1 MARKK
6 SLTDQIASISPPMV
20 KRPPRRGTGSNKP
33 PSTGAGGTV
42 DPNFN
47 VAAKDAAGKF
57 PNGGPHPQ
65 RPPNQSSTRVGS
77 DRPKPKAKPYRLP
90 GVQQNYASD
99 TPRKNAKGE
108 DFLTFTRP
116 DKPGMTFHEYED
128 PKTGK
133 RRVVG
138 MKKKTGPPKG
148 RQVPIGG

>member
-6 SLTDQIASISPPMV
+6 SLTDQIASIAPPA
-20 KRPPRRGTGSNKP
+20 TG
-33 PSTGAGGTV
+33 
-42 DPNFN
+42 
-47 VAAKDAAGKF
+47 
-57 PNGGPHPQ
+57 

-77 DRPKPKAKPYRLP
+77 DRPKPKPYRLP

-99 TPRKNAKGE
+99 TPRTNSKGE
-108 DFLTFTRP
+108 SFLTFTRP
-116 DKPGMTFHEYED
+116 DKPGMTYHEYED